1 MTIWT
6 ITGGQAEGYYIHLTI
21 NSAPVKMELDT
32 GAAVSVMYDQQW
44 KQMFGETVALELYKG
59 KPLQGYSGYEVQ
71 VIGQAKVEV
80 EYGNQRYQLYHCL
93 LWQELRDLHFSV
105 VIGCR
110 AFTWTGQHC
119 INSEKMLRA

>member
-32 GAAVSVMYDQQW
+32 GAAVSVMCDQQW
-44 KQMFGETVALELYKG
+44 KQVFGETVALELYKG

-80 EYGNQRYQLYHCL
+80 EYGNQRYQLPL
-93 LWQELRDLHFSV
+93 LVVAETQRPPPLFGRNWLQSIHLDWTALH
-105 VIGCR
+105 
-110 AFTWTGQHC
+110 Q
-119 INSEKMLRA
+119 L